1 MEFPSP
7 ADSGPERYITSFAHR
22 REVLRLQ
29 LTACPRLKQS
39 SKVGCFRASLKD
51 INEKVL
57 QTSSYTGED
66 LEMVTSVVDVQRVE
80 MLGGND
86 QYWRDTPRLRLW
98 CIACLDT

>member
-39 SKVGCFRASLKD
+39 SKVGMLSR
-51 INEKVL
+51 IVE
-57 QTSSYTGED
+57 GH
-66 LEMVTSVVDVQRVE
+66 QRE
-80 MLGGND
+80 GAPNFELYRGGSRNGHFSGR
-86 QYWRDTPRLRLW
+86 YPEG
-98 CIACLDT
+98 